1 MIKQKQYDWKDSNL
15 ALFGSD
21 TERQVKSKSIFFF
34 LKGLRLGLDQKKI
47 DFQYSNAEYELK
59 VHVCALQ
66 RCKYVR
72 GEMITFIFCMLILF
86 QSFLKR
92 FPLCSKLEKN
102 VNGSM
107 SLLVDNLCY
116 IKYFNLT
123 IIIIG
128 VFRL

>member
-34 LKGLRLGLDQKKI
+34 FEGVEVGIGPKKI

-116 IKYFNLT
+116 IKYFNLS

>member
-34 LKGLRLGLDQKKI
+34 EGVEVGIGPKKI

-59 VHVCALQ
+59 VRVCALQ